1 MVCPGIGSGVKADEV
16 AGMTGAHR
24 HAQFAVGL
32 EAADAGTVAGTR
44 VDHDE
49 GTLALVDDHAGRRL
63 DADQPVID
71 RALQGA
77 PVENRFSLEVE
88 HVRHRLGLLGIV
100 LLAAPAHQV
109 PVEDGTLHG
118 VDHVLAGRPPGLEH
132 GIHAGVCVLHGF
144 GRAE

>member
-1 MVCPGIGSGVKADEV
+1 
-16 AGMTGAHR
+16 MTGAHR
-24 HAQFAVGL
+24 HAELAVGL
-32 EAADAGTVAGTR
+32 EAADAGTVAGAR

-49 GTLALVDDHAGRRL
+49 GTLARVDDHAGRRL
-63 DADQPVID
+63 DADQPVVD
-71 RALQGA
+71 RAFEGA
-77 PVENRFSLEVE
+77 PVEHQFGVEAE
-88 HVRHRLGLLGIV
+88 HVRHRLGLLLVV
-100 LLAAPAHQV
+100 LVAAPAHHV